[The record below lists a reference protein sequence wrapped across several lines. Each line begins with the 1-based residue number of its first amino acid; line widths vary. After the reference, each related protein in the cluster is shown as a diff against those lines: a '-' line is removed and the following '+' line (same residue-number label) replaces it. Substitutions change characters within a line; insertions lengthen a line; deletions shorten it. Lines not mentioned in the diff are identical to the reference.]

1 MEVKITIEDILKD
14 AVKTLNNLSVPV
26 SQHETLGAELSR
38 VAKNIQSCVVAIEEQ
53 KNNKEDVVQEQEEP
67 EPELAEEPVPEES
80 ESI

>member
-14 AVKTLNNLSVPV
+14 AVKTLNNLSVPI
-26 SQHETLGAELSR
+26 SQHETLGAELFR
-38 VAKNIQSCVVAIEEQ
+38 ITKNIQSCVVAIEEQ

-67 EPELAEEPVPEES
+67 EPGLAEEPVPEES